1 MVRYFDPRKLVL
13 DQQEEEKQKV
23 EDVLFTQEKIDLKK
37 EEDAKALRKRSNIRK
52 GLDAAAQVVREF
64 KFRKK
69 HGDDAYHDAKLEQD
83 PDYRDPRDYTD
94 EENKKY

>member
-37 EEDAKALRKRSNIRK
+37 EEDAKALR
-52 GLDAAAQVVREF
+52 
-64 KFRKK
+64 
-69 HGDDAYHDAKLEQD
+69 
-83 PDYRDPRDYTD
+83 
-94 EENKKY
+94 